1 MDVSTKNKTTCIY
14 LPEASVWM
22 YIPKKNNMI
31 ISTKNISM
39 DVSTKKNINISISI
53 NNESMDVSAKKNM
66 NILPKT

>member
-1 MDVSTKNKTTCIY
+1 MNIPTTYIIMDVSTKNKTTCIY

-39 DVSTKKNINISISI
+39 DVSTKK
-53 NNESMDVSAKKNM
+53 KH
-66 NILPKT
+66 